1 MGAPLRI
8 TAELDQVMRALATM
22 VRTGGGPCKVV
33 DLIEPGS
40 SVAFLQAALGK
51 LRTAG
56 LLEARRGAAG
66 GFWFQRPPEE
76 ISVGDVVRALGD
88 APAAHPAAGDTPV
101 DELWRSLG
109 DEVQSRLDATTIAD
123 LAADPVA

>member
-56 LLEARRGAAG
+56 L
-66 GFWFQRPPEE
+66 
-76 ISVGDVVRALGD
+76 GD